1 MGARELSECC
11 RRQVWHTV
19 AQSNRG
25 SFGTYSP
32 GSWST
37 WMVLGGVAPQGLVN
51 AWDLQGG
58 LPAASGRPKAAE
70 LSPRLRHNSRR
81 HRMSILTQPV
91 TCGVRDI
98 SAEHVVEPAVG
109 NERFD

>member
-1 MGARELSECC
+1 MGPRKLSECC

-19 AQSNRG
+19 AHNNRG
-25 SFGTYSP
+25 SFGTSSP

-37 WMVLGGVAPQGLVN
+37 WTVLGGVAQQGLVN
-51 AWDLQGG
+51 ARDLLGG
-58 LPAASGRPKAAE
+58 LPAASGRPKVAE
-70 LSPRLRHNSRR
+70 LSPRLWHNSRR
-81 HRMSILTQPV
+81 QRMSILTQPV

-98 SAEHVVEPAVG
+98 SAEDVVEPAVG